1 MEISGHTQML
11 CLIGSPVGHSG
22 SPAMYNYSFE
32 RTGLDNAYLAFD
44 IPLEKVE
51 EAGIRIAPA
60 DIHIALSDKEQD
72 LIKSISKLPAVVKE
86 AGENYSPALL
96 GNYAYELAK
105 EFNQFYHD
113 FSILKEEDVTVR
125 NFRLLLAK
133 ECSEAIKNAM
143 GMLGIE
149 MPERM

>member
-1 MEISGHTQML
+1 MRK
-11 CLIGSPVGHSG
+11 
-22 SPAMYNYSFE
+22 A
-32 RTGLDNAYLAFD
+32 
-44 IPLEKVE
+44 E
-51 EAGIRIAPA
+51 EAGIQAGAA
-60 DIHIALSDKEQD
+60 DIHIALSDKEKD
-72 LIKSISKLPAVVKE
+72 LIKSIAKLPAVIKE

-113 FSILKEEDVTVR
+113 FSILKEEDIAVR